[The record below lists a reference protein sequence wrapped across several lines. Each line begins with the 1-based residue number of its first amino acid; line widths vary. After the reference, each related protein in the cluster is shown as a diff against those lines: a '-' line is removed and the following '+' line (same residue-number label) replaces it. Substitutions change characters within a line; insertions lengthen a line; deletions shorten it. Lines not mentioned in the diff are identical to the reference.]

1 MASSI
6 AKYGQTHPKINPQK
20 VKKKK
25 KYLFVQ
31 EAWLPLFAFFS
42 SRILTPFL
50 IQYSKC
56 HGLMALSFVTP

>member
-25 KYLFVQ
+25 KVFICTGSLAPIICF
-31 EAWLPLFAFFS
+31 PL
-42 SRILTPFL
+42 
-50 IQYSKC
+50 
-56 HGLMALSFVTP
+56 